1 MPLHPPPCPSCDQP
15 KAARLYVCPGCWFTL
30 PRGARTALNRRDSK
44 AALRLLEL
52 HRQIRDG
59 VALHLIEITR

>member
-1 MPLHPPPCPSCDQP
+1 MPVTAPPCPSCGQP
-15 KAARLYVCPGCWFTL
+15 KAARLYVCPGCWATL
-30 PRGARTALNRRDSK
+30 TRAARTALNRRDSK

-52 HRQIRDG
+52 HRQVRDG